1 MLISPVLLI
10 LLAVVLIFVIMVV
23 PTALYIKQQAVR
35 GDVDLCLH
43 KIARVELEMVETLT
57 SISQINQLTTDIK
70 SQQEVAKARDLAT
83 QESLRSLGNKWNSRA
98 RVEEKRAAK
107 PEKEEEDEEVDLSKI
122 GIPLFPQQP
131 QQEKTLPAKRAFG
144 SRP

>member
-10 LLAVVLIFVIMVV
+10 CLAVLLIFVIMVV
-23 PTALYIKQQAVR
+23 PTVLYMRQQAVR

-43 KIARVELEMVETLT
+43 KIARMEVDVVETLKT
-57 SISQINQLTTDIK
+57 ISDINQSITNIN
-70 SQQEVAKARDLAT
+70 SQFEVAKARDLAT

-107 PEKEEEDEEVDLSKI
+107 PEKEEENEEVDLSKI

-131 QQEKTLPAKRAFG
+131 QQEKTQPAKRAFG

>member
-10 LLAVVLIFVIMVV
+10 LLAVLLIFVIMVV

-131 QQEKTLPAKRAFG
+131 QQEKTQPAKRAFG